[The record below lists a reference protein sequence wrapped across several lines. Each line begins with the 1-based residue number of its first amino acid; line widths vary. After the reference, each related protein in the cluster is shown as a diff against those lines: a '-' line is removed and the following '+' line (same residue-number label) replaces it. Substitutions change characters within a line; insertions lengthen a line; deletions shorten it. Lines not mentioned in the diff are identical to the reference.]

1 MPQLCKLQ
9 PGDPFLYSSTWISE
23 EELSELG
30 GMRRER
36 SRQTYQR
43 AFPVICFRDQQEISR
58 SVQKPLGVPQS
69 SIAQTA
75 YGHPSKPEVLSHTSP
90 PTHSADSSVC
100 VFPSAALRDS
110 SWKRNHKREL
120 QHLLLQYIFKRFPIA
135 RPNFKK
141 LNINS

>member
-100 VFPSAALRDS
+100 VCSQVPPSETAPGRETTKESYSTSFCNIYLKGFQLPDRILR
-110 SWKRNHKREL
+110 N
-120 QHLLLQYIFKRFPIA
+120 
-135 RPNFKK
+135 
-141 LNINS
+141 